1 MMKNA
6 KGIMVFCQL
15 SDGNI
20 APVSRQL
27 LGKGLELSKKRNI
40 PLMAAFVGYGI
51 AEKADWAAGFG
62 AEKIYV
68 ADHPA
73 LKYYTSVHYAEA
85 LKTILECAEP
95 EILLV
100 GATQQGRDLAA
111 RTAVKMGTGLTADCT
126 MLEIQEES
134 GRLLQTRPA
143 YGGRVTATII
153 CPDRPLQMA
162 TVREGVFPTPE
173 AAGNEM
179 CAEMINVS
187 DRFHE
192 ADSGIRVKEMK
203 RLLDESGAGALDKA
217 EIVVAGGRGMRDA
230 EGMKLVQALADAL
243 GGTTAASRGAVED
256 GMAEAGRQIGQT
268 GKTIRPKLYIA
279 CGISGASQHLAGI
292 ECAEKIFAINN
303 DAHAPIM
310 QMADY
315 VLCADVFE
323 AIPQL
328 IRIAEECRKKGSVL

>member
-15 SDGNI
+15 LDGKI

-27 LGKGLELSKKRNI
+27 LGKGLELAKKRNI
-40 PLMAAFVGYGI
+40 PLMAAFVGSGI
-51 AEKADWAAGFG
+51 AEKAAEAAGFG
-62 AEKIYV
+62 AEKIYM

-73 LKYYTSVHYAEA
+73 LKHYTSVHYSEA

-100 GATQQGRDLAA
+100 GATQKGRDLAA

-162 TVREGVFPTPE
+162 TVREGVFSTPE
-173 AAGNEM
+173 ASEKGI
-179 CAEMINVS
+179 CAEIVDVS
-187 DRFHE
+187 DRFYE
-192 ADSGIRVKEMK
+192 KESGIKVKEMK

-217 EIVVAGGRGMRDA
+217 EIVVAGGRGMKDA
-230 EGMKLVQALADAL
+230 EGMKLVKALADAL
-243 GGTTAASRGAVED
+243 GGTAAASRGAVED
-256 GMAEAGRQIGQT
+256 GLADAGRQIGQT
-268 GKTIRPKLYIA
+268 GKNIRPKLYIA
-279 CGISGASQHLAGI
+279 CGISGASQHLAGV
-292 ECAEKIFAINN
+292 EGAEKIFAINS
-303 DAHAPIM
+303 DANAPIM
-310 QMADY
+310 QRADY

-328 IRIAEECRKKGSVL
+328 IRIAEECGKKRNVL